1 MGDAMFDR
9 CNIDS
14 LPMEH
19 TTAHGGE
26 GKILFHRVADSG
38 RLSGALNF
46 IDVAI
51 LPPGVSIGRH
61 THASDE
67 EEFYL
72 VLQGRGRMHRDGKD
86 FEVGP
91 GDLIRNGPGGSHGLV
106 NTGTEPLRIF
116 VFEVRV

>member
-1 MGDAMFDR
+1 MFDR
-9 CNIDS
+9 CNVDQ
-14 LPMEH
+14 LPMEQ
-19 TTAHGGE
+19 TTAHDGE
-26 GKILFHRVADSG
+26 GTILFHRVADSAG
-38 RLSGALNF
+38 LSGALNF

-72 VLQGRGRMHRDGKD
+72 VLQGCGQMHRDGKT

-106 NTGTEPLRIF
+106 NTGTGPLKIF